1 MSSEGETIYRSSS
14 RRRALSIVV
23 RMLAIIIQSAVVGW
37 ASPEALAE
45 EAMPAVAEV
54 TAHSPWS
61 SVERSKSDGTSQLVI
76 GAIDGGDQ
84 VANVLARSTIAP
96 EVSPVPSAKLSEKRE
111 SGSLLLSDF
120 FEPDSDAR
128 ALAKYP
134 AERTIQYRNQID
146 GLRAKLKI
154 TDSESSSLEAE
165 TAPRPLLQIGVG
177 RWQLP
182 VVLLS
187 AKVAQ

>member
-14 RRRALSIVV
+14 RRRALSIVI

-37 ASPEALAE
+37 ASPEALAQ

-61 SVERSKSDGTSQLVI
+61 SVERPKSDGTSHLVI

-96 EVSPVPSAKLSEKRE
+96 AVSPLPSAKLSEKRE

-120 FEPDSDAR
+120 FKPDSDAR

-134 AERTIQYRNQID
+134 TERTIQYRNQID
-146 GLRAKLKI
+146 GLRAKQKKH
-154 TDSESSSLEAE
+154 
-165 TAPRPLLQIGVG
+165 G
-177 RWQLP
+177 
-182 VVLLS
+182 
-187 AKVAQ
+187 